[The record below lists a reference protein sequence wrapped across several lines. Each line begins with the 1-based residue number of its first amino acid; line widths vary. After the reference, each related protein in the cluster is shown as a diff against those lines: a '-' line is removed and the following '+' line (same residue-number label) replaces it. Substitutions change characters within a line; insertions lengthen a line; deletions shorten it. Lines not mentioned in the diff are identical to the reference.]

1 MGHRGGDGFPALHG
15 QLAALDDIGAA
26 GLMLAGAI
34 DVKRQ
39 RAEELLDD
47 ADCGERGLIDALLV
61 SGRWT
66 PLSGR
71 WTPQKPEASL

>member
-1 MGHRGGDGFPALHG
+1 
-15 QLAALDDIGAA
+15 
-26 GLMLAGAI
+26 MLAGAI